1 MSARDAFAFLVGKA
15 ALTGLRAIGRP
26 GYHIPGALAYRIS
39 PSVLQYIRKPAEVV
53 FITGTNG
60 KSTTTSLVQQVLA
73 ASGKKVAYN
82 TESNNQPGIV
92 ASLLRY
98 TSVFNRSK
106 ADVLVLEVAEEALSK
121 IVPVIHPQH
130 LLLTNVQKDVPQ
142 VNQSPN
148 YIRDRISEIITA
160 DMALIVNND
169 DPDVSSIGAKWQN
182 VRSYGI
188 ARNPYTLEPETGRY
202 AIARPCPVCSGKLV
216 FDSLNMPSIGRFHCT
231 KCGFAS
237 KPVPDYQADGFDL
250 EAGTITIGGRD
261 FPMHYKAAHFAY
273 DYLLAYAYATE
284 LGISAEVI
292 ARAFDS
298 FVNIQGRLEDI
309 ATAGKT
315 VHYARFKQE
324 TPDTLALAIENIRRD
339 PKPKTVIAALNIVEN
354 AWGPATANTAYGFD
368 VDFSRL
374 ADANVEKFLCVGHVV
389 AYDTANILRYAGV
402 PREKLVVLDT
412 DDPAEIA
419 KLLRAETSKDV
430 YLLTWLHHYQD
441 IRKAMSNE

>member
-15 ALTGLRAIGRP
+15 ALAGLRAIGRP

-39 PSVLQYIRKPAEVV
+39 PSVLHYIRKPAKVV
-53 FITGTNG
+53 FVTGTNG
-60 KSTTTSLVQQVLA
+60 KSTTTSLVQQVVA
-73 ASGKKVAYN
+73 ASGQRVAYN

-98 TSVFNRSK
+98 TTVTNRSK
-106 ADVLVLEVAEEALSK
+106 ADVLVLEVAEESLSK
-121 IVPVIHPQH
+121 IVPAIHPQH

-160 DMALIVNND
+160 DMALVVNND
-169 DPDVSSIGAKWQN
+169 DPDVSSIGAKWQR

-188 ARNPYTLEPETGRY
+188 ARNPYTAEPEASRFS
-202 AIARPCPVCSGKLV
+202 ISRPCPVCSGKLV
-216 FDSLNMPSIGRFHCT
+216 FDYLNLPSIGRFHCT
-231 KCGFAS
+231 SCGFAS
-237 KPVPDYQADGFDL
+237 KEAPDYGADGFDL
-250 EAGTITIGGRD
+250 EAGTISIGGRD
-261 FPMHYKAAHFAY
+261 FPMHYRAAHFAY
-273 DYLLAYAYATE
+273 DYLLAYAYAKE
-284 LGISAEVI
+284 IGIADDVI
-292 ARAFDS
+292 ARAFDA

-309 ATAGKT
+309 TTAGKT

-339 PKPKTVIAALNIVEN
+339 PKPKTVIAALNVVEN

-374 ADANVEKFLCVGHVV
+374 ADANVEKFFCVGHVV
-389 AYDTANILRYAGV
+389 AYDTANLLRYAGV
-402 PREKLVVLDT
+402 PREKIVVLET
-412 DDPAEIA
+412 DDPVKIAE
-419 KLLRAETSKDV
+419 LLRAEASEDV

-441 IRKAMSNE
+441 IRKAMSDE